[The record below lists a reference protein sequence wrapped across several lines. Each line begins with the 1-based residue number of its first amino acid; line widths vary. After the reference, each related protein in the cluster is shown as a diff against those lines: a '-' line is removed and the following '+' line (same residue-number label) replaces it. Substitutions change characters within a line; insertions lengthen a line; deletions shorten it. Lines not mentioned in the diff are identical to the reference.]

1 MDLIVTSAPD
11 SEQLG
16 RSIHLTNDEWLVASQ
31 CVESFSDTYRAK
43 HSQTIATF
51 VTRGQIDEAVSE
63 AKNMNQ
69 LLQKLDYIQAKLVS

>member
-1 MDLIVTSAPD
+1 MDLTVASAPA

-16 RSIHLTNDEWLVASQ
+16 RSIYMTNDEWLVASQ
-31 CVESFSDTYRAK
+31 CVESFADSYRAK

-51 VTRGQIDEAVSE
+51 VTRGQIDEAISE
-63 AKNMNQ
+63 GQKMNQ